1 MTTQP
6 RRTWGRI
13 LVPLMLLQSTGCTAW
28 RTQPGV
34 SAAAIIETRH
44 PARARLDLVSGR
56 RTELR
61 GPMVRGDRLIGLVHR
76 DTARVAAA
84 DVTAV
89 SIRRFNPGR
98 TLLLVAGSTAALFG
112 VACAVACGFG
122 SIGFGY

>member
-1 MTTQP
+1 MATQL
-6 RRTWGRI
+6 RRSCG
-13 LVPLMLLQSTGCTAW
+13 VPLMLLLLLHSSGCSTW

-34 SAAAIIETRH
+34 SAATLIRARH

-61 GPMVRGDRLIGLVHR
+61 APVVQGDTVLGLVRG
-76 DTARVAAA
+76 DTARVAVA
-84 DVTAV
+84 DVTGVAV
-89 SIRRFNPGR
+89 RGFSPAR